1 MDAVVEARAALYE
14 AVCKGNWSECNAL
27 LAEGTPPNFFVNG
40 TTPLHA
46 AAQRG
51 RHAFLLLLLEH
62 GADTQATD
70 PHGFTAL
77 QCFQERHRVWGNTL
91 LLATN
96 ASGNAHTELRERTR
110 ADAAAAAD
118 ASAAQRRVD
127 VRFDGVAVQNP
138 GAEIQIAFQNEYTAS
153 QNYS

>member
-91 LLATN
+91 MLATT
-96 ASGNAHTELRERTR
+96 ASGNAHAELRELH
-110 ADAAAAAD
+110 
-118 ASAAQRRVD
+118 RRLHSRLHRYRHRRPCRYEGHSLPTSV
-127 VRFDGVAVQNP
+127 VKRITLVKLKN
-138 GAEIQIAFQNEYTAS
+138 
-153 QNYS
+153 

>member
-77 QCFQERHRVWGNTL
+77 QCFQQRHRVWGNTL
-91 LLATN
+91 LLATQLSHE
-96 ASGNAHTELRERTR
+96 AFHALRGRTR
-110 ADAAAAAD
+110 ADAAAAAA
-118 ASAAQRRVD
+118 ASPAQRRVD
-127 VRFDGVAVQNP
+127 VRFNGVAVQNP
-138 GAEIQIAFQNEYTAS
+138 GAEIQIAFHNEYTAS
-153 QNYS
+153 QNYR